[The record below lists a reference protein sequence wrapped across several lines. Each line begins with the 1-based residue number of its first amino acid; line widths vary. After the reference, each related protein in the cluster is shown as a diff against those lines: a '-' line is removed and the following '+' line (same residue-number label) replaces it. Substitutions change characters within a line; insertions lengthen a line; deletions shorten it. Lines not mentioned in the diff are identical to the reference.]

1 MASTTTFFLYLIFL
15 LCSTLNFIPLEAP
28 PPDFSTKVTYDPDS
42 DLYIA
47 SYSIGTPPQNVLAFV
62 DTASDV
68 IWTNSKT
75 AFKSASST
83 TYAAL
88 PCDDKSFCQKLN
100 QKTCKIRSNQN
111 CTYKIKYSDQASTS
125 GVISQDKFS
134 FDAKVDVG
142 ILKFGY
148 ATDTSPN
155 YFEGKD
161 INGCLGL
168 SGITPFSFISQ
179 LGIKKFSHCFVK
191 TSSKSTTMYF
201 GSKAV
206 ITAKDSIPL
215 VDTKYYYVKLN
226 GISVGNTIVNL
237 TNQPGRIYV
246 DTGATYS
253 RLKKAVY
260 DPFLK
265 LIKEEVVKPV
275 AKSPHD
281 FLEFCFKA
289 TKAEVD
295 NLPKVTFQFA
305 DNKVNVSFVNGVT
318 YLEFDGGVW
327 CLAIIRSTDSE
338 SLLGNFQLA
347 NLNVGYDIGGK
358 LISFTNMNC

>member
-15 LCSTLNFIPLEAP
+15 LCSTLNFMPLEAP

-83 TYAAL
+83 TYAVL
-88 PCDDKSFCQKLN
+88 PCDDKRFCQKLN
-100 QKTCKIRSNQN
+100 QRTCKIGKNQN
-111 CTYKIKYSDQASTS
+111 CNYTIKYFDQASTS
-125 GVISQDKFS
+125 GVISEDKFS

-148 ATDTSPN
+148 STNTSPD
-155 YFEGKD
+155 FEGKD
-161 INGCLGL
+161 INGCLAL
-168 SGITPFSFISQ
+168 SRITPFSFISQ
-179 LGIKKFSHCFVK
+179 LGIQKFSHCFVK

-206 ITAKDSIPL
+206 IPAKDSIPL
-215 VDTKYYYVKLN
+215 VDPKYYYVKLN
-226 GISVGNTIVNL
+226 GISVGNKRVNVS
-237 TNQPGRIYV
+237 QPGKIYV
-246 DTGATYS
+246 DTAATYS

-265 LIKEEVVKPV
+265 FIREEVVKPA

-327 CLAIIRSTDSE
+327 CLAIIRSTDNE

-347 NLNVGYDIGGK
+347 NLNVGYDIAGK
-358 LISFTNMNC
+358 QISFTNTNC